1 MRARFRPGLLSLI
14 PAILLSIVAAAQVR
28 LTRTEQLTP
37 WKGGGFGMFST
48 TDDGV
53 GRPMGIRISG
63 PGGDREIGVPEPL
76 AGQAYRA
83 SLLPSRRRLSRL
95 GHDVA
100 GRASARGAEVS
111 QVRIAVWRMS
121 YDPRSLAPEPVVVR
135 DLIVDNRGPER

>member
-1 MRARFRPGLLSLI
+1 MRARFGLGLLSLV

-53 GRPMGIRISG
+53 GRPMGIRIMG
-63 PGGDREIGVPEPL
+63 PGGDREIAVPEPL
-76 AGQAYRA
+76 AAQAYRA

-100 GRASARGAEVS
+100 DLATSRGAEVTR
-111 QVRIAVWRMS
+111 VRIAVWRMS
-121 YDPRSLAPEPVVVR
+121 YDPRSLAAEPVVVR
-135 DLIVDNRGPER
+135 DLVVDSRGRER